1 MTDGWLGFFG
11 GLLAA
16 LVGGLIASLLQR
28 AHEHQKERSAAMLA
42 TYLMLLELNQLYFW
56 VASSEINDKDPPEE
70 ILKKCRETSW
80 RIADKL
86 RSFDDVEYL
95 DEILTILFSSSIQTA
110 NERASRLEKLL
121 DKYGKLVNPMFS
133 DSMSRISKDNLIGQ
147 MQRGSLKTNAPGAWR
162 YER

>member
-28 AHEHQKERSAAMLA
+28 AHEHRKERSAAMLA

-56 VASSEINDKDPPEE
+56 VASSEINHKDPPEE
-70 ILKKCRETSW
+70 ILKMCRETSW

-86 RSFDDVEYL
+86 RSFDNVEHL
-95 DEILTILFSSSIQTA
+95 DEILIILFSSSIQTA
-110 NERASRLEKLL
+110 NERARRLEKLL
-121 DKYGKLVNPMFS
+121 DTYGKLVNPMFS
-133 DSMSRISKDNLIGQ
+133 DAMSRISKDNLIGQ